1 MSLRLKVVDSK
12 HNLLSIDFNTVSLL
26 LGEGVSGRWID

>member
-12 HNLLSIDFNTVSLL
+12 HKLLSIDFNTVPLL
-26 LGEGVSGRWID
+26 LGGGVSGRWID